1 MLAKNILKNI
11 AALLA
16 FILTGISFGIFE
28 TLYLFDVLPLMDQ
41 STVPE
46 NPVAIVILP
55 VLALM
60 FSVSL
65 AAILGAVIFG
75 KRRSVKLSLL
85 LFRKKERKRCIIC
98 RVIGYLIILRLV
110 YEGIRDLFEFK
121 QFFINGL
128 WSYAS
133 AVAFVLIG
141 MLIFLSIITKDISE

>member
-16 FILTGISFGIFE
+16 FILMGISYGITV
-28 TLYLFDVLPLMDQ
+28 TLYLFETLPLMDQ
-41 STVPE
+41 STVPQ

-55 VLALM
+55 VFALM
-60 FSVSL
+60 FSVII
-65 AAILGAVIFG
+65 AAILGAVIFV

-85 LFRKKERKRCIIC
+85 LFRKKECKRCIIC
-98 RVIGYLIILRLV
+98 RVIGYLIILRFV
-110 YEGIRDLFEFK
+110 YEGIHDLFEFK

-133 AVAFVLIG
+133 AVTFVLIG